1 MIFPPTILILSLSV
15 PKKWKEIVPILVP
28 PPPPAC
34 TPMTAMIHGVSI
46 PNTKLMHNSN
56 ANKPYL

>member
-15 PKKWKEIVPILVP
+15 PKKWKEIVPNSGAP
-28 PPPPAC
+28 HPPAC

-46 PNTKLMHNSN
+46 PNTN
-56 ANKPYL
+56 A